1 MKRTTKAK
9 GLSVLMAAMMTMSSF
24 SAEAFAAE
32 QDTADLIV
40 SQYQQEAAYNLQEE
54 LFQVS
59 AQFWK
64 ADKDEVSMSNGIIKS
79 ARFISGDGEMQ
90 VYLDVQKLTVSMG
103 GNEISA
109 YMQGL
114 QYKSG
119 NEENSSASEYTDAEV
134 TARDQDGNIAQVKLV
149 LPENTG
155 LTDIMLD
162 SGMMGTQGARL
173 YLDLENAV
181 LQDIDKSELNDQIQ
195 KASDYEEA
203 AYTPESYTVFT
214 EALAAAV
221 KTAADPAAFQDEIN
235 NASQTLASAI
245 AALVKTADKEYL
257 LNDGLYKVT
266 AQFWKSTEDE
276 LSMSN
281 GIVKSCR
288 ILSENGQMKVYLDA
302 QALSVE
308 MGSQVITSY
317 MQGLQYLSGDV
328 YVDADV
334 TARDSEGNISQVELV
349 LAKNTIL
356 TDIKLDSG
364 RVQPARLYLDLEN
377 AKVQNVDKSSLNAQI
392 QSASEYT
399 ASEYTDESF
408 QNLQTALQA
417 AKAVAESPIA
427 MQQEVSDQ
435 SDALM
440 AAVNALVKKASV
452 ADGNYTIPVSV
463 WHALAEQPSM
473 GNDAVIKTADLTVK
487 DGKGILKLTLLP
499 VDLQGLKGYLGWM
512 KKVTADGTVDAE
524 VLSTFDVYDSFNDK
538 ENGTDPQMK
547 GKAYPSSLSFPVDIN
562 LNEMEIQM
570 YIPIMEGIQS
580 GSGTQNARL
589 RLDWTKLTP
598 VKEEEPAVD
607 FSALNAKINSAR
619 AINNNNGIYTKSSFD
634 ALQNAIAKAQAVA
647 GNKNSKQADVD
658 QALQELQNAVN
669 GLVKESPVPAAT
681 LALDK
686 SNITLYT
693 KGSTTATLKATVT
706 GSSQAVTWKSSNPA
720 VVEVLNGKLTAKKA
734 GTAVIT
740 ATANGISKT
749 CTVTVKAPA
758 LKLSRSKATLYI
770 NGNKTITLKAGVTG
784 ASSKVTWK
792 SADKKIA
799 VVKNGKVTAK
809 KTGTVKIKA
818 TANGIT
824 KTCTITV
831 KKQKLQIKSSSI
843 ELKKGEK
850 VKIVAKAVPS
860 GKITYTSNKKKVAAV
875 TSKGVV
881 KAKKKGTAKITVRC
895 NGLKKTVT
903 IKVK

>member
-162 SGMMGTQGARL
+162 SGMMGTQG
-173 YLDLENAV
+173 
-181 LQDIDKSELNDQIQ
+181 
-195 KASDYEEA
+195 
-203 AYTPESYTVFT
+203 
-214 EALAAAV
+214 
-221 KTAADPAAFQDEIN
+221 
-235 NASQTLASAI
+235 
-245 AALVKTADKEYL
+245 
-257 LNDGLYKVT
+257 
-266 AQFWKSTEDE
+266 
-276 LSMSN
+276 
-281 GIVKSCR
+281 
-288 ILSENGQMKVYLDA
+288 
-302 QALSVE
+302 
-308 MGSQVITSY
+308 
-317 MQGLQYLSGDV
+317 
-328 YVDADV
+328 
-334 TARDSEGNISQVELV
+334 
-349 LAKNTIL
+349 
-356 TDIKLDSG
+356 
-364 RVQPARLYLDLEN
+364 ARLYLDLEN

-669 GLVKESPVPAAT
+669 GLVKESPVPTAT

>member
-119 NEENSSASEYTDAEV
+119 NEENSSSSEYTDAEV

-162 SGMMGTQGARL
+162 SGMMGTQG
-173 YLDLENAV
+173 
-181 LQDIDKSELNDQIQ
+181 
-195 KASDYEEA
+195 
-203 AYTPESYTVFT
+203 
-214 EALAAAV
+214 
-221 KTAADPAAFQDEIN
+221 
-235 NASQTLASAI
+235 
-245 AALVKTADKEYL
+245 
-257 LNDGLYKVT
+257 
-266 AQFWKSTEDE
+266 
-276 LSMSN
+276 
-281 GIVKSCR
+281 
-288 ILSENGQMKVYLDA
+288 
-302 QALSVE
+302 
-308 MGSQVITSY
+308 
-317 MQGLQYLSGDV
+317 
-328 YVDADV
+328 
-334 TARDSEGNISQVELV
+334 
-349 LAKNTIL
+349 
-356 TDIKLDSG
+356 
-364 RVQPARLYLDLEN
+364 ARLYLDLEN

-669 GLVKESPVPAAT
+669 GLVKESPVPTAT